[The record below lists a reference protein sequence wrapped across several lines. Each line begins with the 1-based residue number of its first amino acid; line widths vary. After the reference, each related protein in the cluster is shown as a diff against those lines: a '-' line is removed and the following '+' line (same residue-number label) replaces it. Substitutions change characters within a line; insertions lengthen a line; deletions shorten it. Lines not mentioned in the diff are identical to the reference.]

1 VQLWQ
6 WVAIFLAGSGAL
18 VWAGVTLARSGD
30 EIATRTGLGGLLVG
44 TLLVAAAT
52 SLPEIVTTVSAAAG
66 RAPDLAVGSVFGSS
80 MANMAILGVIDL
92 IHRKHVW
99 TSIELGH
106 VRVGLVA
113 VALTALAVFGVVTP
127 GGVHLGWLGGDS
139 GLILVGYVA
148 SVAWMRRSPRGS
160 RVPAGRVAYP
170 APTEWAT
177 SKRPGGAVRGAVR
190 RFVLATLAIVAA
202 GPVVALS
209 GEGVATTSGIGETF
223 VGVLFVSV
231 ATSLPELLGTVGAVR
246 IGAYDL
252 AVGNLFGS
260 NAFNLVTLFFADLAY
275 TGGPLLMAASTAQAV
290 AGIAAIG
297 LMAVAL
303 AAIVHGEETRIS
315 RLEPDAILLLLV
327 YVGALIAVWTVSR

>member
-1 VQLWQ
+1 MQLWQ
-6 WVAIFLAGSGAL
+6 WIAIFLAGSGAL

-44 TLLVAAAT
+44 TLLIAAAT
-52 SLPEIVTTVSAAAG
+52 SLPEVVTTVSAAANG
-66 RAPDLAVGSVFGSS
+66 APDLAVGSVFGSS

-113 VALTALAVFGVVTP
+113 VALTTVAVFGVVTP
-127 GGVHLGWLGGDS
+127 VGVHLGWLGGDS
-139 GLILVGYVA
+139 WVILAGYVA

-160 RVPAGRVAYP
+160 RVPTGPVAFP
-170 APTEWAT
+170 APTEW
-177 SKRPGGAVRGAVR
+177 GALEHPRAALRVAIR
-190 RFVLATLAIVAA
+190 RFVVAALAIFVA
-202 GPVVALS
+202 GPVVAVS
-209 GEGVATTSGIGETF
+209 GEGIAKTSGMGETF
-223 VGVLFVSV
+223 VGVLFVSI
-231 ATSLPELLGTVGAVR
+231 ATSLPELLGSLGAVR

-260 NAFNLVTLFFADLAY
+260 NAFNLVTLFFADLAD
-275 TGGPLLMAASTAQAV
+275 TSGPLLAAASSAQAV
-290 AGIAAIG
+290 AGVAAIG
-297 LMAVAL
+297 LMAIAL

-315 RLEPDAILLLLV
+315 RLEPDAILLLLA
-327 YVGALIAVWTVSR
+327 YVGALITVGMVSR